1 MSRLSSRTAPRPLR
15 SRAGFAA
22 TLAAAVAALASPA
35 RAQLRITAADLDPS
49 GAIAPLGADNTS
61 LSGDGRYVA
70 FNSMSSNLVAND
82 TNGVYDVFVRERATG
97 ATVRVS
103 VDSAGNEGDA
113 ISVQP
118 SLSYDGR
125 YVAFVSLADNLVAN
139 DTNSTYDVFVHDRDP
154 DGNGIFDEGNGVT
167 TRVSVDSNGVEG
179 DDVSGFNSSI
189 AISGDGMEVVFTSSA
204 TNLDPNQLHAGGVF
218 LHHLATGATFLVDVS
233 SSGVQGNG
241 ASASPRISRD
251 GTHVVFSSASSDLV
265 AGDGNGKDDIFVRD
279 LVADTTT
286 RVSVNNSGNGG
297 NGDSRFPAI
306 SADGSVVAFG
316 SSANNLVT
324 GDTNFVAD
332 VFVRD
337 QNSGTTT
344 RVSVAT
350 SGKQTDN
357 QSWSGIAISDDGATV
372 AFFSDATNLVPN
384 DLNFIGDVFLRDRT
398 LGTTEIV
405 SSNCFGTSGNDQS
418 GYWWAA
424 LSADGG
430 LVAFESYA
438 YDLVGGDTNAS
449 WDVFVCDRS
458 IPWPVA
464 SWTNYG
470 AGYPGTLGVPALTSS
485 ANPQYGAK
493 ITIDV
498 GNSLGA
504 ATAALLL
511 PGFSR
516 ASIPTSAG
524 GTLLV
529 SPLLFVPV
537 SLPAAGLDV
546 DYTVPHDPA
555 FCGVVVDLQALEL
568 DAGAAHGLSF
578 TPGLELV
585 FGQ

>member
-1 MSRLSSRTAPRPLR
+1 MSRLALRAASRPSR
-15 SRAGFAA
+15 SRARIVAILVSA
-22 TLAAAVAALASPA
+22 LAALATPSH
-35 RAQLRITAADLDPS
+35 AQQRITAADLDPS
-49 GAIAPLGADNTS
+49 GALAPLGADFTS

-70 FNSMSSNLVAND
+70 YDSMSSNLVSND

-103 VDSAGNEGDA
+103 VDSAGNEGD
-113 ISVQP
+113 STSFEP

-125 YVAFVSLADNLVAN
+125 YVAFVSFADNLVAN
-139 DTNSTYDVFVHDRDP
+139 DTNGTFDVFVHDRDP

-167 TRVSVDSNGVEG
+167 TRVSVDSNGVEA
-179 DDVSGFNSSI
+179 DDLSGYGSSI
-189 AISGDGMEVVFTSSA
+189 AISGDGMKVVFASGA
-204 TNLDPNQLHAGGVF
+204 TNLDPSQLHAGGIF
-218 LHHLATGATFLVDVS
+218 LHDLSTGATVLVDVS
-233 SSGVQGNG
+233 SAGVQGNG
-241 ASASPRISRD
+241 ASGSPRISRD
-251 GTHVVFSSASSDLV
+251 GTHATFSSASSDLV
-265 AGDGNGKDDIFVRD
+265 AGDLNGKDDIFVRD
-279 LVADTTT
+279 LVAGTTT
-286 RVSVNNSGNGG
+286 RVSINTAGNGG
-297 NGDSRFPAI
+297 NGDSRFPVI
-306 SADGSVVAFG
+306 SADGSVIAFG
-316 SSANNLVT
+316 SSASNLVS

-344 RVSVAT
+344 RVSVDS

-357 QSWSGIAISDDGATV
+357 QSWSGLAISDDGTKV

-384 DLNFIGDVFLRDRT
+384 DKNFIGDVFLHDRT
-398 LGTTEIV
+398 LATTELV
-405 SSNCFGTSGNDQS
+405 SSNCFGTSANDQS

-464 SWTNYG
+464 SWSNYG
-470 AGYPGTLGVPALTSS
+470 AGFPGTLGIPGLTSN
-485 ANPQYGAK
+485 ADPQYGAT
-493 ITIDV
+493 ITIAVD
-498 GNSLGA
+498 NSLGA
-504 ATAALLL
+504 DTVALLL
-511 PGFSR
+511 PGLAR

-524 GTLLV
+524 GTILV

-537 SLPAAGLDV
+537 SLPAAGLDA

-555 FCGVVVDLQALEL
+555 FCGFVVDLQALEI

-578 TPGLELV
+578 TAGLELL
-585 FGQ
+585 FGM